1 MKENIKVLLVEDE
14 EALGMVVSDSL
25 RSRGFDVTY
34 CTDGEKGLEE
44 ATQGSYDIL
53 ALDVMLPKMDGFTI
67 AKEFRKNNQHTPII
81 FLTAKSQTEDVV
93 EGFELG
99 GNDYLKKPFSLEELI
114 VRIKALVKRFAQEE
128 EQTIE
133 ACYIG
138 QYKFNIIKQTL
149 VLDENSRN
157 LTHREAELLYMLF
170 EKRNQVLERK
180 KVLMQLW
187 GDDSFFNARSMDVF
201 ITRLRKYLKDDPN
214 VQIVNIRGFGYKLIL

>member
-67 AKEFRKNNQHTPII
+67 AKEFRKNDQHTPII

>member
-44 ATQGSYDIL
+44 AIQGSYDIL

-67 AKEFRKNNQHTPII
+67 AKEFRKNDQHTPII

-128 EQTIE
+128 EQTLE
-133 ACYIG
+133 SCYIG
-138 QYKFNIIKQTL
+138 HYKFNIIKQTL

>member
-44 ATQGSYDIL
+44 AIQGSYDIL

-99 GNDYLKKPFSLEELI
+99 GND
-114 VRIKALVKRFAQEE
+114 
-128 EQTIE
+128 
-133 ACYIG
+133 
-138 QYKFNIIKQTL
+138 
-149 VLDENSRN
+149 
-157 LTHREAELLYMLF
+157 
-170 EKRNQVLERK
+170 
-180 KVLMQLW
+180 
-187 GDDSFFNARSMDVF
+187 
-201 ITRLRKYLKDDPN
+201 
-214 VQIVNIRGFGYKLIL
+214 

>member
-44 ATQGSYDIL
+44 ATQGSFDIL

-67 AKEFRKNNQHTPII
+67 AKEFRKKDQHTPII

-128 EQTIE
+128 EQTLE
-133 ACYIG
+133 SCYIG

-157 LTHREAELLYMLF
+157 LTHREVELLYMLF

>member
-44 ATQGSYDIL
+44 AIQGSYDIL

>member
-44 ATQGSYDIL
+44 AIQGSYDIL

-128 EQTIE
+128 EQTLE
-133 ACYIG
+133 SCYIG

>member
-128 EQTIE
+128 EQTLE
-133 ACYIG
+133 SCYIG
-138 QYKFNIIKQTL
+138 HYKFNIIKQTL

>member
-34 CTDGEKGLEE
+34 CIDGEKGLEE
-44 ATQGSYDIL
+44 AIQGSYDIL

>member
-67 AKEFRKNNQHTPII
+67 AKEFRKNDQHTPII

-128 EQTIE
+128 EQTLE
-133 ACYIG
+133 SCYIG
-138 QYKFNIIKQTL
+138 HYKFNIIKQTL